1 MKGGRGKNIPDDDHV
16 IRHVPWARLRRDE
29 DDNVIGFLP
38 QAFQLRPDEQYLSVN
53 WMEYHDG
60 DRDTQ
65 ITSSIW
71 GIRASFERPLGA
83 KSAFGIAS
91 VTTIKDISQ
100 AAGTRVRITHEP
112 DGDRNPG
119 HAGIRQLPRD
129 DLNLLE
135 ALAADAFVER
145 VNNADIRGE
154 PTTG

>member
-1 MKGGRGKNIPDDDHV
+1 MKGGRGKNIPDEDHV

-38 QAFQLRPDEQYLSVN
+38 QAFQLRPEERYLSVN

-65 ITSSIW
+65 IALSIW
-71 GIRASFERPLGA
+71 GMRASFERPLGA
-83 KSAFGIAS
+83 KSAFGIAG
-91 VTTIKDISQ
+91 VAAVKDMSQ
-100 AAGTRVRITHEP
+100 AAGTRVRVTHEP

-129 DLNLLE
+129 DMNLLE
-135 ALAADAFVER
+135 ALAADAFIER
-145 VNNADIRGE
+145 VNNADIPDE